1 MKERKINI
9 EFIRVFSI
17 IMTIVIHVSNVYIYS
32 FGNISHSDYLVAVI
46 FNSLSRICV
55 PLFFMVSGI
64 FLISEKYDRK
74 KYIKRI
80 VRFII
85 ILVVWNLIYYYFNDG
100 WKFNG
105 FFTAFINSF
114 FNPNTTSR
122 HLWFMYAIIG
132 IYIALPFI
140 QNMCKNMTREH
151 ENLFLILWMIISGG
165 VVIYVPLAREL
176 LNTSVDV
183 SYPVPIIGATYYL
196 GYFVSGYILYNR
208 FNGIKDKSRINKL
221 NFWCVFTYICS
232 TIVSILVMYFVSL
245 GKNMVYD
252 VTTWYRGIFV
262 VLAAFSIFILVV
274 INEDRFK
281 NKFILKLSSLSFGV
295 YLIHF
300 LILFN
305 IKEYINIIEYN
316 PLIYIPYLTFLIYL
330 LSVCSS
336 YIIKK
341 IPVIKNLI

>member
-9 EFIRVFSI
+9 EFIRVFAI
-17 IMTIVIHVSNVYIYS
+17 IMTVMIHVSNVYIYS
-32 FGNISHSDYLVAVI
+32 FKGISHSDYLVAVI

-64 FLISEKYDRK
+64 FLIGEDYDRK

-80 VRFII
+80 VRFIL
-85 ILVVWNLIYYYFNDG
+85 ILVVWSLIYYFSIGG
-100 WKFNG
+100 WKLNG
-105 FFTAFINSF
+105 FFTAILNSF
-114 FNPNTTSR
+114 FNSNMTSR

-140 QNMCKNMTREH
+140 QVMCKNMSREH
-151 ENLFLILWMIISGG
+151 ENLFLMLWMIISGG
-165 VVIYVPLAREL
+165 VVLYVPIGREL
-176 LNTSVDV
+176 LNYSVDI
-183 SYPVPIIGATYYL
+183 SYPVPILGAAYYL
-196 GYFVSGYILYNR
+196 GYFMSGYILYNR
-208 FNGIKDKSRINKL
+208 FNGLTNKKKIKKL
-221 NFWCVFTYICS
+221 NFWCILTYICS
-232 TIVSILVMYFVSL
+232 TLISILVMYFVSIKR
-245 GKNMVYD
+245 GMVYD

-262 VLAAFSIFILVV
+262 ILASFSVFILIV
-274 INEDRFK
+274 INEGLFK

-300 LILFN
+300 LFLFN
-305 IKEYINIIEYN
+305 IKGYINIIEYN

-336 YIIKK
+336 FIIKK
-341 IPVIKNLI
+341 IPIIKNLM